1 VAYYQEVIDNMI
13 SAHEVKTVLIVN
25 DSVVAQTILAAII
38 KQYPEYR
45 LLGIAKNG
53 VDGVAKTLELKPDL
67 VILDIHMPGL
77 NGVETAKEIMSKRL
91 VRILI
96 CSATINKNSTFLFQA
111 INNGALDYV
120 KTPALDKP
128 AGSSVSVQELKSA
141 GRDLIHKMNLVLSIS
156 LKKLEPKTPSRVDP
170 QKRATTR
177 DMFGLDGMGRSA
189 NGHSKAHSQSEEH
202 AQIMALV
209 ASTGGPKT
217 LLEVLNSLPQTL
229 PCPLVICQH
238 IDREFVESMA
248 IWLKAETGRN
258 VTVAQQRD
266 LAMPNTIYMSKGGKI
281 NLTISKGGY
290 FHYQDSGSCLY
301 TPNGDVLLQSIAK
314 NYNVRAAAAV
324 LTGLGNDGAA
334 GLLAMKDAGGTVF
347 AQDSTTSVVYG
358 MPKACVEVGA
368 VKNGTMPNII
378 GQQLGRWCHAKT
390 T

>member
-1 VAYYQEVIDNMI
+1 VAYYQEVSEGIRETMMRSD
-13 SAHEVKTVLIVN
+13 AKTVLIVN

-38 KQYPEYR
+38 KQHPEYQ

-53 VDGVAKTLELKPDL
+53 TDGVAKALELKPDL

-77 NGVETAKEIMSKRL
+77 NGVETTKQIMSQKL
-91 VRILI
+91 MRILI

-128 AGSSVSVQELKSA
+128 AGSSVSVQELKYA
-141 GRDLIHKMNLVLSIS
+141 GRTLIHKMNLVMSIS
-156 LKKLEPKTPSRVDP
+156 LKKLEPKAKTVLEP
-170 QKRATTR
+170 QVRASQQNA
-177 DMFGLDGMGRSA
+177 GLMQSQPNPRSYM
-189 NGHSKAHSQSEEH
+189 QSEEH
-202 AQIMALV
+202 SRIMALV

-217 LLEVLNSLPQTL
+217 LLEVLNNLPQTL

-248 IWLKAETGRN
+248 MWLKAETGRN
-258 VTVAQQRD
+258 ITVAQQRD
-266 LAMPNTIYMSKGGKI
+266 IAMPNTIYMAKGGKI
-281 NLTISKGGY
+281 NLSISKGGY
-290 FHYQDSGSCLY
+290 FHYQDSGNCLY
-301 TPNGDVLLQSIAK
+301 TPNGDVLLNSLAK
-314 NYNVRAAAAV
+314 NFSIRSAAAV

-334 GLLAMKDAGGTVF
+334 GLLAMKNAGGTVF
-347 AQDSTTSVVYG
+347 AQDSMTSVVYG
-358 MPKACVEVGA
+358 MPKACVEIGA

-390 T
+390 E